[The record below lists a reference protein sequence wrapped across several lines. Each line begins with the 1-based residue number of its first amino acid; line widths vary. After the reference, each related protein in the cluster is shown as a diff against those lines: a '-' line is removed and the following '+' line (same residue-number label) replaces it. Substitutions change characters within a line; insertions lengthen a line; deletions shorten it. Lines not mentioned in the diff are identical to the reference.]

1 MLTRD
6 RPSGFAMPGDINYRK
21 IVVHDATVSQ
31 SYAAPVGR
39 RLRTGS
45 VRPER
50 SEPAMLARFST
61 SGLESQ
67 ELFRNQCSRP
77 QSEPRLMSAQDQ
89 ASRIAPPLSCLS
101 VMLPRKMPI

>member
-1 MLTRD
+1 
-6 RPSGFAMPGDINYRK
+6 
-21 IVVHDATVSQ
+21 
-31 SYAAPVGR
+31 
-39 RLRTGS
+39 
-45 VRPER
+45 
-50 SEPAMLARFST
+50 MLARFST